1 MAIWIAIFAL
11 VAALVAF
18 GYAWKLQQELTIA
31 TRRLD
36 RYNKSL
42 FDANDDLR
50 RLREDLAAMS
60 AQLRVEIRQQGGR
73 IGFDPT
79 MTVREAQLL
88 HPQAQQILAGLHL
101 GGCNSCAVEPDAT
114 LAAICADHGVDEEQL
129 MQNLNS
135 LLRSANGQH
144 SQALQPVKVP
154 NVELNF

>member
-1 MAIWIAIFAL
+1 MASWIALFAL

-18 GYAWKLQQELTIA
+18 AYAWKLQQELAIA

-42 FDANDDLR
+42 FDANDELR
-50 RLREDLAAMS
+50 RLREELAATA

-79 MTVREAQLL
+79 MTVREAQLF
-88 HPQAQQILAGLHL
+88 HPQAQQILAGFHL

-114 LAAICADHGVDEEQL
+114 LAAICADHGVDVQHL
-129 MQNLNS
+129 IQNLNS
-135 LLRSANGQH
+135 LLGTGNGQH
-144 SQALQPVKVP
+144 GQALQPVKVP

>member
-88 HPQAQQILAGLHL
+88 HPQAQQILAGFHL

>member
-18 GYAWKLQQELTIA
+18 GYAWKLQQELAIA

-50 RLREDLAAMS
+50 RLREDLAATT

-88 HPQAQQILAGLHL
+88 HPQAQQILAGFHL